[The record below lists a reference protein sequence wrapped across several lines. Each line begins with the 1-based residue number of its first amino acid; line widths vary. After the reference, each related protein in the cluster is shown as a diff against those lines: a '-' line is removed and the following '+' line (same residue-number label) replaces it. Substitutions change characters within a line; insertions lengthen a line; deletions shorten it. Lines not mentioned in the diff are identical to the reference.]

1 MANQIVPRQRSPP
14 RSILV
19 IPRTSEATPA
29 TESEEFSRINN
40 NSTLYVIDE
49 NGIPKN
55 HGGVSTTNS
64 EQVSPGREPDYE
76 GILDARIPTA
86 NWRPDTGSIDHRPLV
101 EVPDNVLPSPSLI
114 ASRPPQLSC
123 PRALGSKN
131 SSRPSGQA
139 HLNNPQDRFG
149 DEQFHEIP
157 LHERYPKRNQGSP
170 PSPPVVNLAGA
181 PTCIYTIYMPIMG
194 NTLLNTT
201 WDHLYNIL
209 QLILTLMKDH
219 TKSASGIPP
228 PNELYINPLHS
239 SYEKIIIPFE
249 INKLIS
255 GFKGT
260 IWRSNYQ
267 IIIRIPSEKWIHYG
281 RGEMDTKMAHQFE
294 QSAWIQLSQFN
305 AEDLRKAINQT
316 IQFEEIAKDVQLW
329 QQYHDR
335 NQQNLITLNWFIRQE
350 YILFLKN
357 G

>member
-1 MANQIVPRQRSPP
+1 M
-14 RSILV
+14 
-19 IPRTSEATPA
+19 
-29 TESEEFSRINN
+29 
-40 NSTLYVIDE
+40 NSSMKYHLMKD
-49 NGIPKN
+49 IPK
-55 HGGVSTTNS
+55 
-64 EQVSPGREPDYE
+64 EIRD
-76 GILDARIPTA
+76 LL
-86 NWRPDTGSIDHRPLV
+86 PL
-101 EVPDNVLPSPSLI
+101 L
-114 ASRPPQLSC
+114 QL
-123 PRALGSKN
+123 LTLLE
-131 SSRPSGQA
+131 
-139 HLNNPQDRFG
+139 HL
-149 DEQFHEIP
+149 
-157 LHERYPKRNQGSP
+157 
-170 PSPPVVNLAGA
+170 
-181 PTCIYTIYMPIMG
+181 TCIYTIYMPIMG
-194 NTLLNTT
+194 NSLLNTI

-305 AEDLRKAINQT
+305 AEDLSKAINQT